1 MNSPTTRPVV
11 VGVDGRPGS
20 AGALRYAV
28 TEARRRG
35 APLKLVHVVPDNY
48 SVGPL
53 IPWTDLR
60 GIGADILD
68 QEVDTARDWLPT

>member
-28 TEARRRG
+28 TEARRRR
-35 APLKLVHVVPDNY
+35 APLQLVHVVPDNY
-48 SVGPL
+48 SSARSSRGPTCAGSVL
-53 IPWTDLR
+53 PSSIRRSTPL
-60 GIGADILD
+60 A
-68 QEVDTARDWLPT
+68 DWLPT